1 MRCCMTFNNIINH
14 LKLWCI
20 NKAKAYQ
27 QVYGNYG
34 GITYVGYQVAY
45 EMEFKLSTLID
56 KSFDSVADLKREVV
70 NLIDVHYEPSVLNPQ
85 NSLAKHIIDKT
96 NREFCE
102 FLEDI
107 FAKSE
112 ALTLADIPYTRA
124 IVGAEAAALQD
135 KFRSVWGYVNASY
148 WFPLMGDEPKEI
160 SEKFF
165 IMFDYIE
172 PYMKQVEA
180 IIGLPQT
187 HIYSYGES
195 VFRPLNCIETVE
207 IIEYG
212 GCETIYTDKDFTWA
226 IYFSHENT
234 VAVAGSIVPMVKELL
249 SNEKEHWNK
258 YEWDC

>member
-1 MRCCMTFNNIINH
+1 MTFNNIINH

-56 KSFDSVADLKREVV
+56 KSFDSAADLKREVV

-96 NREFCE
+96 SREFCE

-135 KFRSVWGYVNASY
+135 KFRSVWGYVNTSY

-172 PYMKQVEA
+172 SYMKQVEA

-187 HIYSYGES
+187 HIYRYGES

-212 GCETIYTDKDFTWA
+212 GCETIYTDRDFTWA

-258 YEWDC
+258 FEWDC

>member
-1 MRCCMTFNNIINH
+1 MTFNNIINH
-14 LKLWCI
+14 LKLWCE
-20 NKAKAYQ
+20 NQAEAYQKAYE
-27 QVYGNYG
+27 VHG
-34 GITYVGYQVAY
+34 GITYVGYLIAY
-45 EMEFKLSTLID
+45 ELEFKLSTLID
-56 KSFDSVADLKREVV
+56 KPFEDIEKFKRAVLT
-70 NLIDVHYEPSVLNPQ
+70 LIDVHYEPSVLNPQ

-102 FLEDI
+102 FLENI

-124 IVGAEAAALQD
+124 IVGTEAAALQD
-135 KFRSVWGYVNASY
+135 KFHSVWGYVNTSY

-165 IMFDYIE
+165 IMYDYFE
-172 PYMKQVEA
+172 PYMKQVEQ
-180 IIGLPQT
+180 IIGLPKT

-195 VFRPLNCIETVE
+195 VFRPPNCIETVE

-212 GCETIYTDKDFTWA
+212 GCETIYTDRDFTWA

-234 VAVAGSIVPMVKELL
+234 VAFAGSIVPMVKELL
-249 SNEKEHWNK
+249 SNEKEHWDK
-258 YEWDC
+258 FEWDC

>member
-1 MRCCMTFNNIINH
+1 MTFNNIINH

-20 NKAKAYQ
+20 NKAKVYQ
-27 QVYGNYG
+27 MIYGNYG

-135 KFRSVWGYVNASY
+135 KFRSVWGYVNTSY

-195 VFRPLNCIETVE
+195 VFRPPNCIETVE

-212 GCETIYTDKDFTWA
+212 GCETIYTDRDFTWA

-234 VAVAGSIVPMVKELL
+234 VAFAGSIVPMVKELL
-249 SNEKEHWNK
+249 SNEKEHCNK
-258 YEWDC
+258 FEWDC

>member
-1 MRCCMTFNNIINH
+1 MTFNNTINH

-27 QVYGNYG
+27 QVYENYG

-85 NSLAKHIIDKT
+85 NSLAKYIIDKT

-102 FLEDI
+102 LLEDI

-112 ALTLADIPYTRA
+112 ALALADIPYARA
-124 IVGAEAAALQD
+124 IVGTEAAALQD
-135 KFRSVWGYVNASY
+135 KFRSVWGYVNTSY

-195 VFRPLNCIETVE
+195 VFRPPNCIETVE

-212 GCETIYTDKDFTWA
+212 GCETIYTDRDFTWA

-234 VAVAGSIVPMVKELL
+234 VAFAGSIVPMVKKLL
-249 SNEKEHWNK
+249 SKEKEHWDK
-258 YEWDC
+258 FEWDC